1 MENEIMNVKNSNANI
16 TISNDVI
23 TTIVTTAAKEV
34 EGVIGIQN
42 SLETNFS
49 KIFNKKKV
57 MNGVEANVSED
68 GKSIDINC
76 DICVEFGYELTPIG
90 LKVQEKIKD
99 AIETMTSYNVSKV
112 NVKVANVKEVSKEK

>member
-1 MENEIMNVKNSNANI
+1 MENEMNGNI

-90 LKVQEKIKD
+90 LKVQEKVKD